1 MLWCCFHGNFLAAV
15 TDGSHKLE
23 VLRQHR
29 QIFMTKKNTKEEQQ
43 EMMMMM
49 MMMGGR
55 QYSQPRE
62 TPRPWNSSASTY
74 SDVWKKKRA
83 PSIHQSSSRDDNPAI
98 APPLS

>member
-1 MLWCCFHGNFLAAV
+1 LAAV
-15 TDGSHKLE
+15 TDGSQKLE

-29 QIFMTKKNTKEEQQ
+29 QIFMAKKNPKEEQQ
-43 EMMMMM
+43 EMM